1 MAEPDKSGL
10 VPGEQEKKAGVY
22 FDQQQN
28 TVVIASALAAKM
40 MGVTQ
45 ATLSNWVKDGC
56 PRFGYGWY
64 DVKAL
69 LEYKARKDGVTAGD
83 EETDPEQM
91 GLKQKKLYQ
100 EARLKEAQAED
111 ALLKNQLNR
120 GELLERETV
129 IRELKQFAVVLKSSL
144 QGLGKQLAQDV
155 ASQISADEARRFDRQ
170 ITDTVNDALEQLAV
184 EGVYRYER
192 RR

>member
-1 MAEPDKSGL
+1 
-10 VPGEQEKKAGVY
+10 
-22 FDQQQN
+22 
-28 TVVIASALAAKM
+28 
-40 MGVTQ
+40 
-45 ATLSNWVKDGC
+45 
-56 PRFGYGWY
+56 
-64 DVKAL
+64 
-69 LEYKARKDGVTAGD
+69 
-83 EETDPEQM
+83 M

-120 GELLERETV
+120 GELLEREAV

-144 QGLGKQLAQDV
+144 QGIGKQLAQDV
-155 ASQISADEARRFDRQ
+155 AAEIGADDARRFDRQ

>member
-1 MAEPDKSGL
+1 MAEPEKTGS
-10 VPGEQEKKAGVY
+10 PGEQEKKAGVY

-69 LEYKARKDGVTAGD
+69 LEYKARKDGVTAG

-120 GELLERETV
+120 GELLEREAV
-129 IRELKQFAVVLKSSL
+129 IRELKQFAGVLKSSL

-155 ASQISADEARRFDRQ
+155 ASQIGADEARRFDRQ